1 MQIARDDSQLETWL
15 SGSTAEAF
23 ALARSFDPVL
33 MRISQNGGDKEDLL
47 GQTHAV
53 EQPPLL

>member
-1 MQIARDDSQLETWL
+1 MTSQLETWL
-15 SGSTAEAF
+15 SRSPAEAF
-23 ALARSFDPVL
+23 ALANSFDPAL
-33 MRISQNGGDKEDLL
+33 MRVVQSGGDKEDLL